1 MISGATGL
9 IGRPLAARLAAAG
22 HTVVPLR
29 RGSAAPG
36 EAHWD
41 PAAGTI
47 DRAALEGADAVVHL
61 AGATIAGRFTARHRR
76 EVLDSRVQGTRLLA
90 ETLASLERRPP
101 VLVSASAMGF
111 YGDRRDERLDETKP
125 AGAGFLADVARQWEG
140 ETARAAAAGI
150 RVVLVRTGLVLARE
164 GGALPPLLTPARL
177 GLGGP
182 LGNGRQW
189 WSWVALDDVLAA
201 YEFAIANPSL
211 AGPVNLGAP
220 EAVRQAELAR
230 ALGRVLG
237 RPAFLPAPAFAL
249 RLLLGRGM
257 ADALLLASA
266 RMVPAKLAAAGF
278 RFRFETLEPAL
289 RHALGRGQPAE
300 RGSA

>member
-9 IGRPLAARLAAAG
+9 IGRPLAAMLAAAG

-29 RGSAAPG
+29 RGPAVAG

-61 AGATIAGRFTARHRR
+61 AGATIAGRFTERHRR
-76 EVLDSRVQGTRLLA
+76 EVRESRVAGTRLLA
-90 ETLASLERRPP
+90 GTLASLERKPR
-101 VLVSASAMGF
+101 VLVSASAMGI
-111 YGDRRDERLDETKP
+111 YGDRGDALLDESQP
-125 AGAGFLADVARQWEG
+125 PGDGFLAGVAREWEAG
-140 ETARAAAAGI
+140 TAPAAEAGI
-150 RVVLVRTGLVLARE
+150 RVVPVRTGLVLARE

-182 LGNGRQW
+182 LGDGRQW
-189 WSWVALDDVLAA
+189 WSWVTLDDVLAA
-201 YEFAIANPSL
+201 YAFAIATATL
-211 AGPVNLGAP
+211 TGPVNLAAP
-220 EAVRQAELAR
+220 VAVRQAEFAR
-230 ALGRVLG
+230 VLGRVLG

-257 ADALLLASA
+257 ADALLLAST
-266 RMVPAKLAAAGF
+266 RLVPAKLTSAGF
-278 RFRFETLEPAL
+278 RFRFETLEGAL
-289 RHALGRGQPAE
+289 RHVLGGGPGAARGPA
-300 RGSA
+300 